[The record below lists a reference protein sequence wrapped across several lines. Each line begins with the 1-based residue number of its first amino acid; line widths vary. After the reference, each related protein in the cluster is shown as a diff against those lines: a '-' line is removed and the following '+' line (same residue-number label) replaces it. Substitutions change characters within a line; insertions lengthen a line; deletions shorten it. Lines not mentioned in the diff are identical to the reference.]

1 MTTKKSSETSA
12 AEALANDDLTLLGL
26 ADLIQLPLAAGTAF
40 PVLPADQL
48 AVLPENLNAT
58 DFNDLSLEQL
68 LSLSVSGDDEPE
80 DEAGEDS
87 DDGDTASDESEEGR

>member
-1 MTTKKSSETSA
+1 MTTKKSPETSA

-26 ADLIQLPLAAGTAF
+26 ADLIQLPLAAGTVS
-40 PVLPADQL
+40 PVMPTDQS
-48 AVLPENLNAT
+48 AVPPESLDAT
-58 DFNDLSLEQL
+58 DFSDLSLEQL